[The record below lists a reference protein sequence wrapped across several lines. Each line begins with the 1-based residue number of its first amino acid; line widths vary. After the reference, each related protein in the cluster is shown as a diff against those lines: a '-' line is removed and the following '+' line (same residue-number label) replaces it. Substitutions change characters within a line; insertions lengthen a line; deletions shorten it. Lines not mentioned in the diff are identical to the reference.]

1 MRPNKLLSVLLLCAP
16 LALGACGEGAPS
28 NSNGAASVTSTP
40 LPAATAPPGATPT
53 PQAQVVTASADEATI
68 EAGKAGEA
76 VVRVE
81 IARGYHVNANP
92 ASDRFYVPTELRVE
106 AQEGFTPGRPV
117 YPAGKTRKFGFSE
130 TPLSVYE
137 GSVVI
142 RLPLS
147 ADKAAAKGRHT
158 LRAKVRVQPCNDEA
172 CLQPLNIDTPVN
184 VTVN

>member
-16 LALGACGEGAPS
+16 LAFGACGEGVQS
-28 NSNGAASVTSTP
+28 NSNGAASVTTTP
-40 LPAATAPPGATPT
+40 MPGATTPPSATPT

-106 AQEGFTPGRPV
+106 APEGFTPGRPV

-137 GSVVI
+137 GSVLI
-142 RLPLS
+142 RLPLR